1 MGLATIRNGVG
12 MIIEPRVRG
21 FICTTAHPAGCAA
34 KCPRAD
40 RLCSPPGAIAEC
52 PKRVAVLGCSTG
64 YGLASRIVATF
75 AGGADTIGV
84 SMEREPSATKS
95 GSAGWYNNRAFEIEA
110 GRSDDLPLT
119 LEGDAF
125 SDELKKTFIERVREK
140 FGQLDMLV
148 YSMAAPVRTDPDTGK
163 TYRSAIKPLG
173 APVEIKTLNT
183 ETGEVFETT
192 IAPASE
198 DEAAATV
205 AVMGGDDWKRWI
217 DQLADAGVLAPGFR
231 TLNYTYIGSELTWP
245 IYWKGTLGRAK
256 VDLDRK
262 AEEIRGRLGQDAARV
277 VALKA
282 VVTQAS
288 SAIPVVPLY
297 GTVLFKV
304 MKQLGLHEGCIEQI
318 DRLFRT
324 RLGQGAEVDEAQRLR
339 VDDWE
344 LSPEVQAEVSRR
356 WPLLST
362 ETLGELAD
370 LAEYR
375 SQFLRLF
382 GFGIDGVDYAQDVDP
397 ARRAAEHHFRRLT
410 RPGRYASPRRD
421 LLGALER
428 RARHA
433 AVDIGVERR
442 PRRHH
447 LEQPHRKV
455 QPRADHDVGGRK
467 GVAED
472 PRALLQGGVEHVED
486 PLRIAPAGGDRIHLD
501 LGGEL
506 HHRRLDAA
514 GREEQPVA
522 DILRAADRRAAAP
535 VWLPDSARRHR
546 RRSRPLRASVGVAVL
561 QRRHLA
567 HRVDREIFRR
577 LLRAG
582 GNVGQHALIR
592 LAGFFHQPERGERTR
607 ARRPIELHHLTSFLL
622 LPPIIFHHKSGHR
635 LDRFL
640 FEHESLA
647 LVPAPGLLV
656 LAHAAQ
662 PDFVR
667 QMLCA

>member
-1 MGLATIRNGVG
+1 

-34 KCPRAD
+34 NVREQIDYVLKQ
-40 RLCSPPGAIAEC
+40 GALAES

-84 SMEREPSATKS
+84 SLEREPTATRT

-110 GRSDDLPLT
+110 RKIGRSPVT

-125 SDELKKTFIERVREK
+125 SDELKKDFIAQVREK
-140 FGQLDMLV
+140 FGQLDLLV
-148 YSMAAPVRTDPDTGK
+148 YSMAAPVRTDPVTGK

-173 APVEIKTLNT
+173 ERVEIKTLNT
-183 ETGEVFETT
+183 ETGEVYETGLM
-192 IAPASE
+192 PATE

-217 DQLADAGVLAPGFR
+217 DQLADAGVLAPGFQ

-256 VDLDRK
+256 VDLDQKADAIRK
-262 AEEIRGRLGQDAARV
+262 RLGPDAARV

-324 RLGQGAEVDEAQRLR
+324 RLGKNTELDDEQRIR

-344 LSPEVQAEVSRR
+344 LSPKVQAEVSRR

-362 ETLGELAD
+362 ETMGELAD
-370 LAEYR
+370 LEEYR

-382 GFGIDGVDYAQDVDP
+382 GFGIKGVDYAKDVDP
-397 ARRAAEHHFRRLT
+397 
-410 RPGRYASPRRD
+410 
-421 LLGALER
+421 
-428 RARHA
+428 
-433 AVDIGVERR
+433 
-442 PRRHH
+442 
-447 LEQPHRKV
+447 
-455 QPRADHDVGGRK
+455 
-467 GVAED
+467 
-472 PRALLQGGVEHVED
+472 
-486 PLRIAPAGGDRIHLD
+486 
-501 LGGEL
+501 
-506 HHRRLDAA
+506 
-514 GREEQPVA
+514 
-522 DILRAADRRAAAP
+522 
-535 VWLPDSARRHR
+535 
-546 RRSRPLRASVGVAVL
+546 
-561 QRRHLA
+561 
-567 HRVDREIFRR
+567 RV
-577 LLRAG
+577 
-582 GNVGQHALIR
+582 V
-592 LAGFFHQPERGERTR
+592 PE
-607 ARRPIELHHLTSFLL
+607 
-622 LPPIIFHHKSGHR
+622 
-635 LDRFL
+635 
-640 FEHESLA
+640 
-647 LVPAPGLLV
+647 
-656 LAHAAQ
+656 
-662 PDFVR
+662 
-667 QMLCA
+667 